1 MVNFVAKVIANGQQ
15 VQGESM
21 ESAFENWIEVLAY
34 DWGGE
39 RAQVHQGGAGRQGRV
54 TYGNLIIRKRVDSAS
69 PLLFKALDL
78 NEVCEVT
85 MQLRKTGTGGQLENY
100 MKIILRRALIVAVK
114 QGNLQFG
121 GENPEEEVSFSYQEI
136 EMQYDAQ
143 DKDTGITRGG
153 IMHVSTMFQGG

>member
-1 MVNFVAKVIANGQQ
+1 MVNFVAKVIANGQH

-21 ESAFENWIEVLAY
+21 EGDYPSWIEVLAY

-39 RAQVHQGGAGRQGRV
+39 RGQVNQSGGGRQGRV
-54 TYGNLIIRKRVDSAS
+54 SYGNLILRKRVDTAS
-69 PLLFKALDL
+69 PLLFKALDH

-100 MKIILRRALIVAVK
+100 MKIVLEGALIVSIK

-121 GENPEEEVSFSYQEI
+121 GENPEEEVAFSYQAL

-143 DKDTGITRGG
+143 DSSTGITRGG
-153 IMHVSTMFQGG
+153 IMHRSEMFRS

>member
-1 MVNFVAKVIANGQQ
+1 MVNFVAKVIANGQH

-21 ESAFENWIEVLAY
+21 ESAFEGWIEVLAY

-39 RAQVHQGGAGRQGRV
+39 RAQLTHGGAGRQGRV
-54 TYGNLIIRKRVDSAS
+54 TYANLVLRKRADAAS
-69 PLLFKALDL
+69 PLLFKALDN
-78 NEVCEVT
+78 NEQCEVT
-85 MQLRKTGTGGQLENY
+85 LQLRKTGTGGQLENY
-100 MKIILRRALIVAVK
+100 MKILLKDALVVSIK

-121 GENPEEEVSFSYQEI
+121 GEVAEEEVSFSYQEI

-153 IMHVSTMFQGG
+153 IVHTSRMFQG